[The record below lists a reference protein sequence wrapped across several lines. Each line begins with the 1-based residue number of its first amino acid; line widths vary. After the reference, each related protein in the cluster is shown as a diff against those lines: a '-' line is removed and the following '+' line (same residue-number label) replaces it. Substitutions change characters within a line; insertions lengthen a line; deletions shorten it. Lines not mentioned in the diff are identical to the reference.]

1 MQKHS
6 RRERKEAERKIWCFR
21 VGYMQRGER
30 ERRGSGRWSVTFLS
44 PLPFCAVAARGTRRY
59 DDINLTCTRMHC
71 YDNVFKCQPVGTSKR
86 ERWSG
91 THTSAR
97 AVSFRA
103 DVSTRANP
111 TNPRHGLL
119 SSSGAG
125 FCRRCSWPATCLRNR
140 VSDIIPC
147 RETNCYFISHLLWLD
162 LILVRGGGVKLRDEL
177 KDFSNTML
185 LM

>member
-1 MQKHS
+1 MLS
-6 RRERKEAERKIWCFR
+6 RGVCSVEK
-21 VGYMQRGER
+21 ER

-71 YDNVFKCQPVGTSKR
+71 YDNVFKCQPVGTSKG

-103 DVSTRANP
+103 DVSTRTNP
-111 TNPRHGLL
+111 TNPRPGRLQSGLL
-119 SSSGAG
+119 
-125 FCRRCSWPATCLRNR
+125 RRCSWPATCLRNR

-147 RETNCYFISHLLWLD
+147 RETNCYFISHLLHDVARSYSRTWRRD
-162 LILVRGGGVKLRDEL
+162 TGESWEINGGC
-177 KDFSNTML
+177 
-185 LM
+185 